1 MAVGATPA
9 VEAATNDGS
18 RVKTYA
24 ALGRR
29 HGRILLGSASLAH
42 SRVAKEVAGPRTG
55 ERGGEVSGHDCGCG
69 LHACDIQRVVL
80 CYCLQLDG
88 TADGDL
94 SYMVRGGGNHEDLV
108 EVDAPTC
115 VGWYGLG
122 WYDLGWYGLG
132 CYGLGCCGLNG
143 GSLHVVGSLGLPCPL
158 FWGGGANSYQVSG
171 RVCVHLVRP
180 HLVLQGRVGSLAGP
194 CTRQRRSPL
203 SGQNHC

>member
-9 VEAATNDGS
+9 VEAAANDGS

-55 ERGGEVSGHDCGCG
+55 ERGGEVSGHDCGCA

-94 SYMVRGGGNHEDLV
+94 VI
-108 EVDAPTC
+108 
-115 VGWYGLG
+115 W
-122 WYDLGWYGLG
+122 
-132 CYGLGCCGLNG
+132 
-143 GSLHVVGSLGLPCPL
+143 
-158 FWGGGANSYQVSG
+158 
-171 RVCVHLVRP
+171 
-180 HLVLQGRVGSLAGP
+180 LAGVVT
-194 CTRQRRSPL
+194 TRTLLRWTLRHALVGTVLVGTVLVGTVLVVTVLVVAVLMVVPFTSLEVWVCRVHCFGEGVQIRILIIL
-203 SGQNHC
+203 SG